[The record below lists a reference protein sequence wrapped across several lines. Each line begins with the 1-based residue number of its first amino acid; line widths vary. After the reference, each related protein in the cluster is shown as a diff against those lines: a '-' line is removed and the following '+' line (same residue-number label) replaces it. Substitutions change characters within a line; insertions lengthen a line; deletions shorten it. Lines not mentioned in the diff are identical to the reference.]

1 MPVASQ
7 KFIVLSGLLVWLAG
21 TLIGLNYLRL
31 AWTLDGN
38 GLSVM
43 TGRLPYWD
51 FTNLWGGGRLALQGN
66 VGHLF
71 DVEAYRPALRTLLSP
86 LLLDQEWSYPP
97 SMLLLGAPLAALPVF
112 PAYLAWTGVTLALL
126 LVVAG
131 WLGLKG
137 WQGLLLLAA
146 PPVIFNVLFGQNGAL
161 TSSLLLGG
169 LLLAPT
175 RPLLGGLPL
184 GLLTVK
190 PHLGILVPF
199 CLMVAGN
206 YRAVASAT
214 VTGLAMV
221 VLSGAVFG
229 WETWPLFFSETNPMM
244 RAILEAPYPQGYQ
257 MNAMTVFSLV
267 RSLGAGLGT
276 AYLVQGLFTAV
287 AVAAVIWLWRGAMPV
302 EHDVRVSITGLLA
315 LCATPYGYT
324 YDAIPLA
331 IAVLVLGRRQL
342 VPMLLL
348 AVGWLY
354 PLMNHVVA
362 MNYPSLGVLVPA
374 LMATASVWAVSRRN
388 AGAENHPMAKL
399 KASSERP
406 SPPDDWSPSA
416 GSGRRAGGSAGCS
429 AAGSSD

>member
-1 MPVASQ
+1 MPVATQ

-21 TLIGLNYLRL
+21 TLVGLNYLRL

-51 FTNLWGGGRLALQGN
+51 FTNLWGGGRMALEGH
-66 VGHLF
+66 VVHLF
-71 DVEAYRPALRTLLSP
+71 DVEAYRPALRALLSP

-112 PAYLAWTGVTLALL
+112 PAYLVWTGATLALL

-137 WQGLLLLAA
+137 WQRLLLLTA
-146 PPVIFNVLFGQNGAL
+146 PPVLFNVLFGQNGAL

-175 RPLLGGLPL
+175 RSLLGGLLL

-199 CLMVAGN
+199 CLVAAGN

-214 VTGLAMV
+214 FVSVAMV
-221 VLSGAVFG
+221 VLSGALFG
-229 WETWPLFFSETNPMM
+229 SEIWPLFFSETNPMM
-244 RAILEAPYPQGYQ
+244 RAILEAPYPQGYH

-267 RSLGAGLGT
+267 RSLGAGLGA
-276 AYLVQGLFTAV
+276 AYLVQGLFTAI
-287 AVAAVIWLWRGAMPV
+287 AVAAVIWLWRGGVPV
-302 EHDVRVSITGLLA
+302 EHDVRVAVTGLLA

-331 IAVLVLGRRQL
+331 VAVLVLGREQL
-342 VPMLLL
+342 APTLLL
-348 AVGWLY
+348 AIGWLY
-354 PLMNHVVA
+354 PLINHVIA
-362 MNYPSLGVLVPA
+362 KDYPSMGVLVPA
-374 LMATASVWAVSRRN
+374 LMAAASLWAVARRN
-388 AGAENHPMAKL
+388 AGAVPLAQ
-399 KASSERP
+399 
-406 SPPDDWSPSA
+406 
-416 GSGRRAGGSAGCS
+416 
-429 AAGSSD
+429 